1 MTTFIQ
7 KPAQQLQVKKLTGRI
22 GAEISGI
29 HLSSELDSSTVQFI
43 HDALL
48 EHKVLFF
55 RGQQHLGDTEQEKF
69 AELFGSPVKH
79 PTVPAVD
86 GTDFIFELDSQ
97 KGARANSWHT
107 DVTFVDAHPK
117 ISILR
122 SLIIPETGGDTTW
135 ANTETAYEDLPELLQ
150 QFAEQLVA
158 VHSNEYDYGGP
169 KQNVEPEQLERLKKI
184 FVSTKY
190 ETEHPVVVLHPETG
204 KKSLLLGHFFKR
216 LVGFSQSDSQLLF
229 NILQEKVT
237 RPENTVRWQWQEGDV
252 VIWDN
257 RSTQHYAVNDYG
269 DQHRVV
275 RRITLAGEVTTGVHG
290 LKGKT
295 TLPKDL
301 SAEQLEKAKLHA
313 VLNAN

>member
-7 KPAQQLQVKKLTGRI
+7 KPAQQLHVKKLTGRI

-43 HDALL
+43 HNALL

-107 DVTFVDAHPK
+107 DVTFVDAYPK

-135 ANTETAYEDLPELLQ
+135 ANTETAYEDLPELLK

-237 RPENTVRWQWQEGDV
+237 RPENTVRWQW
-252 VIWDN
+252 
-257 RSTQHYAVNDYG
+257 
-269 DQHRVV
+269 
-275 RRITLAGEVTTGVHG
+275 
-290 LKGKT
+290 
-295 TLPKDL
+295 
-301 SAEQLEKAKLHA
+301 
-313 VLNAN
+313 